1 MIMDKKDLTDVF
13 AVVTIALCCPFAI
26 LLPPFNTLIK
36 EKKKLKEYK

>member
-1 MIMDKKDLTDVF
+1 MIMDKKDLTDIF

-36 EKKKLKEYK
+36 ENKEIERI

>member
-1 MIMDKKDLTDVF
+1 MDKKDLTDVF

-36 EKKKLKEYK
+36 EKKEIERI